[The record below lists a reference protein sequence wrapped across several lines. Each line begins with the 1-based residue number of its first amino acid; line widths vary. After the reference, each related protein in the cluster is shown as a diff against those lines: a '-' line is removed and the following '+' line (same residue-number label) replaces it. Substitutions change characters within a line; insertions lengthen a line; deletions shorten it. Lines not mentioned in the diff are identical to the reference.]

1 VVFCWFWLAIRLRV
15 IRLRVILGLRST
27 THMSQLRAS
36 HFSKIGSMA
45 SLLASGALVI
55 FSLLIAG
62 FLF

>member
-1 VVFCWFWLAIRLRV
+1 MVFCWFWLAIRLRV

-36 HFSKIGSMA
+36 HFSKM